1 MHADDRSESGRMS
14 EARADDDRSDGR
26 ADDDRSY
33 GRRAVLAAV
42 GAGTAA
48 LAGCAGSGNGG
59 GTTEH
64 SLLLNW
70 QPSGLHVPYY
80 AAAAEGFYDEEG
92 IDLTEIDSG
101 QGSDF
106 SATQAGLGNADFAIT
121 SSDQVLNINADEDL
135 AVRSVGVVMQ
145 RGPTQVFTAR
155 GNFGEELTDPE
166 QLRGA
171 TIGSGPGM
179 VRRMVEAYLESEGL
193 LDSVE
198 YVDSGFDTVQQLLSG
213 EIDAAGGVFS
223 DVVDARN
230 KSSEIDALSVN
241 ETVPAYGHLIATA
254 ESFAEANPEVVRSFL
269 RATAR
274 GAVWANG
281 NPEEATDRLIEAVP
295 ELEGT
300 RESQL
305 DKWGALRSGFM
316 VSEAVEEHGWGWNDA
331 AVWESVAAT
340 LSEGDFPGGEADP
353 DAAWT
358 NEYLDTDDE
367 YIGGYADRVEGTF

>member
-1 MHADDRSESGRMS
+1 MHAGDRSESGS
-14 EARADDDRSDGR
+14 ASGARAGTDGH
-26 ADDDRSY
+26 RSY
-33 GRRAVLAAV
+33 RRRAVLAAV
-42 GAGTAA
+42 GAGAAA
-48 LAGCAGSGNGG
+48 LAGCAGNGGSESGSGG

-80 AAAAEGFYDEEG
+80 AAAAEGFYAEEG
-92 IDLTEIDSG
+92 IDLTEIESG

-155 GNFGEELTDPE
+155 ENFGEELTDPE
-166 QLRGA
+166 QLASA

-179 VRRMVEAYLESEGL
+179 VRRMVEAYLEQEGL

-230 KSSEIDALSVN
+230 QGSRIDALSVN

-254 ESFAEANPEVVRSFL
+254 ESFAEANPDVVRSFL

-274 GAVWANG
+274 GAVWANR
-281 NPEEATDRLIEAVP
+281 NPEEATDQLVEAVP

-316 VSEAVEEHGWGWNDA
+316 LSEAVEEHGWGYNDA

-340 LSEGDFPGGEADP
+340 LSDGDFPGGEADP

-358 NEYLDTDDE
+358 NEYLDTDDG
-367 YIGGYADRVEGTF
+367 YVGGYADRVEGTF

>member
-1 MHADDRSESGRMS
+1 MHAGDRSGSGS
-14 EARADDDRSDGR
+14 ASGARARTGDNW
-26 ADDDRSY
+26 AC

-48 LAGCAGSGNGG
+48 FAGCVGNSGSESGSGG

-80 AAAAEGFYDEEG
+80 AAAVEGFYAEEG
-92 IDLTEIDSG
+92 IDLTGIESG

-106 SATQAGLGNADFAIT
+106 SATQAGLGNVDFAIT
-121 SSDQVLNINADEDL
+121 SSDQVLNVNADEDL

-155 GNFGEELTDPE
+155 ENFGEELTDPE
-166 QLRGA
+166 QLAGA

-179 VRRMVEAYLESEGL
+179 VRRMVEAYLEQEGL

-230 KSSEIDALSVN
+230 QGSRIDALSVN
-241 ETVPAYGHLIATA
+241 ETVPAYGHLVATA
-254 ESFAEANPEVVRSFL
+254 ESFAEANPDVVRSFL

-274 GAVWANG
+274 GAVWANR
-281 NPEEATDRLIEAVP
+281 NPEEATDQLVEAVP

-316 VSEAVEEHGWGWNDA
+316 LSEAVEEHGWGYNDA

-340 LSEGDFPGGEADP
+340 LSDGDFPGGAADP

-358 NEYLDTDDE
+358 NEYLDTDDG
-367 YIGGYADRVEGTF
+367 YVGGYADRVEGTF

>member
-1 MHADDRSESGRMS
+1 MHAGDRSEPDSASG
-14 EARADDDRSDGR
+14 ARTR
-26 ADDDRSY
+26 AGDHRTC

-48 LAGCAGSGNGG
+48 LAGCAGNGGSESGG

-80 AAAAEGFYDEEG
+80 AAAAEGFYEEAG
-92 IDLTEIDSG
+92 IDLTGIESG

-121 SSDQVLNINADEDL
+121 SSDQVLNVNADEDL

-155 GNFGEELTDPE
+155 ENFGEELTDPE
-166 QLRGA
+166 QLAGA

-179 VRRMVEAYLESEGL
+179 VRRMVEAYLEQEGL
-193 LDSVE
+193 LESVE

-223 DVVDARN
+223 DVVDARHRG
-230 KSSEIDALSVN
+230 SEIDALSVN
-241 ETVPAYGHLIATA
+241 EAVPAYGHLIATSA
-254 ESFAEANPEVVRSFL
+254 SFAESNPGAVRSFL

-274 GAVWANG
+274 GAVWANE
-281 NPEEATDRLIEAVP
+281 NPAAATGHLVESVP
-295 ELEGT
+295 ELGDT
-300 RESQL
+300 RENQR
-305 DKWGALRSGFM
+305 DKWAELRSGFM
-316 VSEAVEEHGWGWNDA
+316 LSEAVEEHGWGWNDA
-331 AVWESVAAT
+331 SVWESVAAT
-340 LSEGDFPGGEADP
+340 LSEGDFPGGDADP